1 MNKVMLVGNLTAEP
15 RVSTIEST
23 GKTYCRFSIAIN
35 RFTRGDEKKADFIPI
50 IAWEQLGQNCARFLG
65 KGSKVAVVGS
75 LQINSY
81 TDAQGVKRQS
91 AEVRAESVE
100 FLNRVEN
107 AGGASTGYGASEP
120 SARIDELE
128 EVNSSDDDMPF

>member
-81 TDAQGVKRQS
+81 TDNQGVKRQS

-100 FLNRVEN
+100 FLNRVDGAGSTSVGYSTSDN
-107 AGGASTGYGASEP
+107 AP
-120 SARIDELE
+120 RIDQLE